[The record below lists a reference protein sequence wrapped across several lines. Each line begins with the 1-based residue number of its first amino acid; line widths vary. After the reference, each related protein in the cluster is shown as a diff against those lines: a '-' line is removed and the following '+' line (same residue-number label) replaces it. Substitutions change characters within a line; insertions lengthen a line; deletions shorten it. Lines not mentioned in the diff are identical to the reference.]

1 MPADISA
8 IPEIK
13 TSVADA
19 VLTITLDNPPDG
31 LMTDAMGAAL
41 LGVIEGEAAGD
52 DVRCVILTGGV
63 EGVFVK
69 HHSGEDLLKL
79 SKGLRKAGK
88 TFDETSRV
96 DDHVMNRLARALEA
110 LPKPVIAAINGHAMG
125 GGLEL
130 AMACDIRLVEHGEFS
145 IGLPEVN
152 IGLLPGAGGTQRL
165 ARLVGLGRALE
176 MILRGRTIAPAQ
188 AVSMGLA
195 HELVE
200 DAMARAN
207 ELAAELAAKPPR
219 ALAHAK
225 RLVRAALPAIDP
237 ETLLLESRLFLDL
250 VVSDEANKRLG
261 EMIAGER
268 NIRDG

>member
-1 MPADISA
+1 MPASTSA

-13 TSVADA
+13 TRLADA

-31 LMTDAMGAAL
+31 VMTDAMGKAL
-41 LGVIEGEAAGD
+41 LGVVEGEAAD
-52 DVRCVILTGGV
+52 AAVRCVILTGGV
-63 EGVFVK
+63 PGVFVR
-69 HHSGEDLLKL
+69 HHSVEDLLKL
-79 SKGLRKAGK
+79 SNGLRKAGK
-88 TFDETSRV
+88 SFDETSRV
-96 DDHVMNRLARALEA
+96 DDHVMNRCARALEA

-130 AMACDIRLVEHGEFS
+130 AMACDIRLVEHGEFA

-200 DAMARAN
+200 DAVARAN

-219 ALAHAK
+219 ALAHVK

-250 VVSDEANKRLG
+250 VVRDEANERLS
-261 EMIAGER
+261 EMVSGAR
-268 NIRDG
+268 DIREG

>member
-1 MPADISA
+1 MSA
-8 IPEIK
+8 SSNIK
-13 TSVADA
+13 TGLADA

-41 LGVIEGEAAGD
+41 LGAVEGEAAVEA
-52 DVRCVILTGGV
+52 VRCVILTGGLP
-63 EGVFVK
+63 GVFVK
-69 HHSGEDLLKL
+69 HHSGADLLKL
-79 SKGLRKAGK
+79 SDGLRKAGK
-88 TFDETSRV
+88 TFDETIRV

-130 AMACDIRLVEHGEFS
+130 AMACDIRIVEHGEFS

-152 IGLLPGAGGTQRL
+152 LGLLPGAGGTQRL
-165 ARLVGLGRALE
+165 ARLVGTARALE

-200 DAMARAN
+200 DALARAN
-207 ELAAELAAKPPR
+207 ELAAELAAKPSR

-237 ETLLLESRLFLDL
+237 ETLRLESRLFLDL
-250 VVSDEANKRLG
+250 VVQDEANARLS
-261 EMIAGER
+261 EMVAGER
-268 NIRDG
+268 DIREG

>member
-1 MPADISA
+1 MPANMSA

-13 TSVADA
+13 TSVTDA
-19 VLTITLDNPPDG
+19 VLTITLDNPPQG
-31 LMTDAMGAAL
+31 LMTDAMGQAL
-41 LGVIEGEAAGD
+41 LGVVERAAAEDG
-52 DVRCVILTGGV
+52 VRCVILTGGV
-63 EGVFVK
+63 PGVFVK
-69 HHSGEDLLKL
+69 HHSGANLLAL
-79 SKGLRKAGK
+79 SNGLRKAGK
-88 TFDETSRV
+88 SFDETSRV
-96 DDHVMNRLARALEA
+96 DDHVMNQCARALEA

-165 ARLVGLGRALE
+165 ARLVGTARALE

-225 RLVRAALPAIDP
+225 RLVRAALPPIDP

-250 VVSDEANKRLG
+250 VVRDEANDRL
-261 EMIAGER
+261 EALAAGER
-268 NIRDG
+268 DIRDG